1 MRKCRV
7 ILAQNLHLI
16 SVRDMKLKN
25 KKIAI
30 FAENLYEELE
40 IWVPYYRFIE
50 EGAEVK
56 IIGSGTSAE
65 YKGKYGYPVKVDLSI
80 DEANPE
86 HYDAVVIPGGFA
98 PDYMR
103 RAPKMISFIKEMH
116 KQGKVT
122 AAICHGVWMLVSA
135 GILKGKTVTAFFAIK
150 DDAVNAGANF
160 IDEPVARDGLIIT
173 SRKPA
178 DLPAFCGKII
188 EALSVT

>member
-1 MRKCRV
+1 
-7 ILAQNLHLI
+7 
-16 SVRDMKLKN
+16 MKLRG

-40 IWVPYYRFIE
+40 IWVPYYRLIE

-80 DEANPE
+80 EEARPE
-86 HYDAVVIPGGFA
+86 DFDAVIVPGGFA

-103 RAPKMISFIKEMH
+103 RAPKMAAFIKKAHE
-116 KQGKVT
+116 QGKVT
-122 AAICHGVWMLVSA
+122 AAICHGVWMLISA
-135 GILKGKTVTAFFAIK
+135 GILKGKTATAFFAIK
-150 DDAVNAGANF
+150 DDVVNAGARF
-160 IDEPVARDGLIIT
+160 VDEPVARDGLIIT

-178 DLPAFCGKII
+178 DLPAFCGQII
-188 EALSVT
+188 EALQAELHSLEGEESEEAEQ